1 VTAGS
6 APLSVEVVLE
16 IHTSADFDLWPTP
29 VSGCGPYLR
38 ASGEMLEAEVGATVE
53 AFLSSLYF
61 QSATT
66 ARTPEEYVSLA
77 LASQCPEDDVPS
89 VDGGLRITDSRT
101 GVVVLPGCCADL
113 DILSC
118 VHDFLAGG
126 RVWGFHGHD
135 PSPSA
140 ERIGGGVLRLHVD
153 DERPEAGQID
163 TSEAEMRERMVDVEG
178 DLRGFLDRLAGW
190 ADVYVPGHRAEL
202 VALFRAALWRCPMD
216 DDGRCASTAF
226 LNACSRWR
234 HAPVPGHPEGAS

>member
-1 VTAGS
+1 MTAGS
-6 APLSVEVVLE
+6 APLSVDVVLE
-16 IHTSADFDLWPTP
+16 IHTSVDFDLWPTP

-53 AFLSSLYF
+53 VFLSSLYF

-77 LASQCPEDDVPS
+77 LASRGPEDDVPS
-89 VDGGLRITDSRT
+89 VNGGLRITDSRT

-153 DERPEAGQID
+153 DERPEAGYID
-163 TSEAEMRERMVDVEG
+163 TSEAGMRERMVDVEG

-190 ADVYVPGHRAEL
+190 ADVYVPGHRAVL
-202 VALFRAALWRCPMD
+202 VALFRGRAVELP
-216 DDGRCASTAF
+216 DGRRRPLRLDGLSQRVQQMATCPDA
-226 LNACSRWR
+226 
-234 HAPVPGHPEGAS
+234 GAS

>member
-1 VTAGS
+1 
-6 APLSVEVVLE
+6 
-16 IHTSADFDLWPTP
+16 
-29 VSGCGPYLR
+29 
-38 ASGEMLEAEVGATVE
+38 MLEAEVGATVE

-61 QSATT
+61 QSATQ

-77 LASQCPEDDVPS
+77 LASRRPEDDVLS
-89 VDGGLRITDSRT
+89 VGGGLRITDGRT

-140 ERIGGGVLRLHVD
+140 ERIGGGLRLHVD
-153 DERPEAGQID
+153 DERPEAGQIV
-163 TSEAEMRERMVDVEG
+163 TSEAEMRERMVGVEG

-190 ADVYVPGHRAEL
+190 ADEYVPGHRAVL
-202 VALFRAALWRCPMD
+202 VALVRAALE
-216 DDGRCASTAF
+216 
-226 LNACSRWR
+226 L
-234 HAPVPGHPEGAS
+234 PV

>member
-1 VTAGS
+1 MTAGS
-6 APLSVEVVLE
+6 AALSVDVVFE
-16 IHTSADFDLWPTP
+16 IHTSVDFNLWPTQ
-29 VSGCGPYLR
+29 VSGGGPHLR
-38 ASGEMLEAEVGATVE
+38 ASGEMLDAEIGATVE

-61 QSATT
+61 QSAMK

-77 LASQCPEDDVPS
+77 LASRRPEDDVPS

-140 ERIGGGVLRLHVD
+140 ERIGAGVLRLHVD

-178 DLRGFLDRLAGW
+178 DLRGFLNRLAGW
-190 ADVYVPGHRAEL
+190 ADEYVPGHRGCWSPCSGQRCGAARL
-202 VALFRAALWRCPMD
+202 TTAAAAPRRPFSMRAADGSDTPRC
-216 DDGRCASTAF
+216 GS
-226 LNACSRWR
+226 S
-234 HAPVPGHPEGAS
+234 

>member
-1 VTAGS
+1 MTAGS
-6 APLSVEVVLE
+6 TPLTVEVVFE
-16 IHTSADFDLWPTP
+16 VHTSADFDLWPTQ
-29 VSGCGPYLR
+29 VSAGGPYLR

-53 AFLSSLYF
+53 AFLSSWYF
-61 QSATT
+61 QSATK

-77 LASQCPEDDVPS
+77 LATRHPEDDVPS

-153 DERPEAGQID
+153 DERPEAGYIN
-163 TSEAEMRERMVDVEG
+163 TSEAEMRERMVDVES

-190 ADVYVPGHRAEL
+190 ADEYVPGHHAVL
-202 VALFRAALWRCPMD
+202 VALFRAALWSCPFD
-216 DDGRCASTAF
+216 EDGRCASTAS
-226 LNACSRWR
+226 LNVCSKWQ
-234 HAPVPGHPEGAS
+234 